1 MESYIPE
8 NHCYDEGPSTV
19 PLSCNV
25 IYCTETF
32 ICPAADD
39 YTGAAVIEE
48 NCNILLTRALRLP
61 TGEYSICV
69 TSGQPNEFES
79 WYIQQGIF
87 SPAVQTSTS
96 STDCFTFLPG
106 SNQFLV
112 RQKLDS
118 DSCFISF
125 TVDTTSTCPEKLFE
139 VVAVSPCGGTM
150 ALVFEDTSFN
160 NGYEYYVDW
169 GDLNYSAGNSDSLTH
184 TYCGFGISNR
194 TVCVTYSTSS
204 EEPLYQTCCYSITVD
219 IDPDCICDS
228 ISVSV
233 VEQMCDTVKVA
244 IEFPEDVTDD
254 TIRVEIV
261 SLSLFF
267 EIYGDTT
274 ICIIYPE
281 VRNDTI
287 CLSYS
292 ICSDTPNECC
302 KPINVIP
309 RCETADFDFDLH
321 LPAQSCINPCY
332 DITPKCTLGGDNIH
346 VWEMDDG
353 TVFYGTNPPSCYL
366 FSNFA
371 NDDNEVCVRHYI
383 LFCDSIIADTTKCVE
398 YPRHAILGRPGGT
411 IRLTDAI
418 LDPNLS
424 GWTVE
429 DFIRHFSKHPTIPL
443 VIDGTLELDK
453 GSIFKNGIWN
463 MAWDAE
469 ILNDGQL
476 FGLIDVKIQ
485 SADRDVRGNT
495 NYSCCRWLGV
505 RSKDKTRTNWSGS
518 TISDAQIMLHFQEQ
532 SSSGMPRI
540 VMNNGTYHTNIY
552 GIKSN
557 QQAFLVGAF
566 SGNEFRGADHRDTIC
581 DCVAQNAID
590 VRGVEEVNGFAPIG
604 HNPTFSGGIKFP
616 KTGNENLIHFY
627 EQGFHFEN
635 TNLQT
640 WNFEIKTL
648 MDFQEPISLLYRW
661 VAGLDNPTDA
671 TGIGI
676 DFDYNHL
683 LPSFLEFDRMHFRD
697 HRIGVRDRH
706 RTSRFSSPHYLTA
719 VAESE
724 HSSITMKRLD
734 EGYNVRYSSTSGLHG
749 QITGNLLDS
758 IRGSGIR
765 VSFISSRNTTEL
777 DIVNNEVT
785 IDGSNVEEAGGITV
799 VQTVRGLND
808 QLVSIG
814 LNRVD
819 IKTSS
824 ADANGIQMSN
834 VGTGR
839 IWNNYVEATNSNQ
852 AISVIASPRALIR
865 CNEGWYGLRGLES
878 VRNMDS
884 ELSANYFRA
893 NGTNVELTGDHMTT
907 SGMEIWWNNFHNSV
921 FNNVVYNTDVVTGQ
935 QDHARYNTWF
945 QGQDDQIVHLGIA
958 SDAELC
964 QFWRPDSQ
972 TEGDLNFPNHNP
984 GELFTDRPDP
994 MEIDTLFCVLE
1005 DSTSP
1010 PILTVEVLDD
1020 LDTLYAHR
1028 LSDTSLYEGYSAA
1041 MITELDLHIFR
1052 LIETYP
1058 DWKDSSQVIEDFY
1071 NTHDTGYI
1079 GQLSAL
1085 EDSLVSLEQFMSSA
1099 NTTVAPYQNEIL
1111 SIYLEL
1117 DTLNAAFV
1125 QSTDSLEQD
1134 SLVEIIEGYTAVIDS
1149 LGVLIE
1155 AERSYSDSIL
1165 NVMINALIDQ
1175 NELLPDTADH
1185 QWTRKTLNDIVLHYM
1200 QSDTLRSGD
1209 DTDLLTIAGYCYSDG
1224 GAPVYD
1230 ARSLAW
1236 ALLDDVIYEDH
1247 CVQASPLPSSV
1258 PNVTARLQTL
1268 TLAPNPAGDEVQ
1280 ISWET
1285 HMDEKVRIEML
1296 SISGQLM
1303 RSVELNNSEA
1313 FYIMNL
1319 SGVPTGTYMVR
1330 VGDGKHI
1337 QVGKL
1342 IIN

>member
-1 MESYIPE
+1 
-8 NHCYDEGPSTV
+8 
-19 PLSCNV
+19 
-25 IYCTETF
+25 
-32 ICPAADD
+32 
-39 YTGAAVIEE
+39 
-48 NCNILLTRALRLP
+48 
-61 TGEYSICV
+61 
-69 TSGQPNEFES
+69 
-79 WYIQQGIF
+79 
-87 SPAVQTSTS
+87 
-96 STDCFTFLPG
+96 
-106 SNQFLV
+106 
-112 RQKLDS
+112 
-118 DSCFISF
+118 
-125 TVDTTSTCPEKLFE
+125 
-139 VVAVSPCGGTM
+139 
-150 ALVFEDTSFN
+150 VF
-160 NGYEYYVDW
+160 
-169 GDLNYSAGNSDSLTH
+169 H
-184 TYCGFGISNR
+184 
-194 TVCVTYSTSS
+194 
-204 EEPLYQTCCYSITVD
+204 
-219 IDPDCICDS
+219 
-228 ISVSV
+228 
-233 VEQMCDTVKVA
+233 
-244 IEFPEDVTDD
+244 
-254 TIRVEIV
+254 
-261 SLSLFF
+261 
-267 EIYGDTT
+267 
-274 ICIIYPE
+274 
-281 VRNDTI
+281 
-287 CLSYS
+287 
-292 ICSDTPNECC
+292 
-302 KPINVIP
+302 
-309 RCETADFDFDLH
+309 
-321 LPAQSCINPCY
+321 
-332 DITPKCTLGGDNIH
+332 
-346 VWEMDDG
+346 
-353 TVFYGTNPPSCYL
+353 GTNPPSCYL

-398 YPRHAILGRPGGT
+398 YPRHAILGRPGST
-411 IRLTDAI
+411 IKLTDPI

-429 DFIRHFSKHPTIPL
+429 DFIRHFSRHPTIPL

-485 SADRDVRGNT
+485 SADRDVRGNA

-616 KTGNENLIHFY
+616 ETGNENLIHFY

-640 WNFEIKTL
+640 WNFRIKTL

-785 IDGSNVEEAGGITV
+785 IDGSNVEEAGGIAV
-799 VQTVRGLND
+799 IQTIRGLRD

-839 IWNNYVEATNSNQ
+839 IWNNHVEATNNNQ
-852 AISVIASPRALIR
+852 AYSVIASPRALIK
-865 CNEGWYGLRGLES
+865 CNEGWFGLRGLES
-878 VRNMDS
+878 FRNMDS
-884 ELSANYFRA
+884 ELSANYFNA
-893 NGTNVELTGDHMTT
+893 NGTNVDLTGNHMTT
-907 SGMEIWWNNFHNSV
+907 AGMSIWWNEFDNHWT
-921 FNNVVYNTDVVTGQ
+921 NNVVYNTDVVTGQ
-935 QDHARYNTWF
+935 QHHARYNTWF
-945 QGQDDQIVHLGIA
+945 QGQNNQIEHLGG
-958 SDAELC
+958 SDRAEEC
-964 QFWRPDSQ
+964 QFWRPNNQSV
-972 TEGDLNFPNHNP
+972 GSPNYPNHTP
-984 GELFTDRPDP
+984 SELFTDRPDP

-1085 EDSLVSLEQFMSSA
+1085 EDSLVSVDQFMSSA

-1117 DTLNAAFV
+1117 DTLKTQFA

-1224 GAPVYD
+1224 GASVYD

>member
-1 MESYIPE
+1 MESYVPG
-8 NHCYDEGPSTV
+8 NNYYNNGPSTV
-19 PLSCNV
+19 PLICNTLCCAEPFV
-25 IYCTETF
+25 TSVTN
-32 ICPAADD
+32 DK
-39 YTGAAVIEE
+39 IEE
-48 NCNILLTRALRLP
+48 SVVFEDCGILVTKAQKLPAGGYYLCVSSQQPAQFVGWYALQ
-61 TGEYSICV
+61 GSNF
-69 TSGQPNEFES
+69 SG
-79 WYIQQGIF
+79 
-87 SPAVQTSTS
+87 AQTSNTNPV
-96 STDCFTFLPG
+96 CFTFPAG
-106 SNQFLV
+106 SNQFFIKQYLNNE
-112 RQKLDS
+112 
-118 DSCFISF
+118 DSCSISF
-125 TVDTTSTCPEKLFE
+125 GIDTTSTCPEDLFE
-139 VVAVSPCGGTM
+139 VIHVDSCEGTI
-150 ALVFEDTSFN
+150 ALVFVDTSFN
-160 NGYEYYVDW
+160 NGNKYVVDW
-169 GDLNYSAGNSDSLTH
+169 GDQSYTESIADTITH
-184 TYCGFGISNR
+184 TYCESGEFE
-194 TVCVTYSTSS
+194 VCVTTK
-204 EEPLYQTCCYSITVD
+204 EFLFGGEPVYLTCCYTVRIAKD
-219 IDPDCICDS
+219 QCICDS
-228 ISVSV
+228 LSVTV
-233 VEQMCDTVKVA
+233 IDQICDTTKVS
-244 IEFPEDVTDD
+244 IDLPEALEGKTVTV
-254 TIRVEIV
+254 RVGGQTHYIT
-261 SLSLFF
+261 
-267 EIYGDTT
+267 GDTVLCPT
-274 ICIIYPE
+274 YSESTTDTVCI
-281 VRNDTI
+281 
-287 CLSYS
+287 SYFQCTN
-292 ICSDTPNECC
+292 IQYTCC
-302 KPINVIP
+302 KPIEVTVDK
-309 RCETADFDFDLH
+309 CLTADFTFEPLA
-321 LPAQSCINPCY
+321 LSCINPCF
-332 DITPKCTLGGDNIH
+332 DIAPLCTLQGDNIH
-346 VWEMDDG
+346 VWEMEDG
-353 TVFYGTNPPSCYL
+353 TVFHGTNPPECYL

-371 NDDNEVCVRHYI
+371 NADNEVCVRHYI
-383 LFCDSIIADTTKCVE
+383 LYCDSIIADTTICRN
-398 YPRHAILGRPGGT
+398 YPRQAILGKPGAT
-411 IRLTDAI
+411 TRLTDRI
-418 LDPNLS
+418 LDPNHPD
-424 GWTVE
+424 WRVVT
-429 DFIRHFSKHPTIPL
+429 FIKHYSTHPTIPL
-443 VIDGTLELDK
+443 VIDGTLHLDISDLFL
-453 GSIFKNGIWN
+453 GGIWN
-463 MAWDAE
+463 MGWDAE
-469 ILNDGQL
+469 IFNDGNL
-476 FGLIDVKIQ
+476 FALRFVRIQ
-485 SADRDVRGNT
+485 SADRDQRGNT
-495 NYSCCRWLGV
+495 NYNCCRWLGV
-505 RSKDKTRTNWSGS
+505 RSEGATNSHWHES
-518 TISDAQIMLHFQEQ
+518 TISDAQIMLHYPEQ
-532 SSSGMPRI
+532 SSSGLPRI
-540 VMNNGTYHTNIY
+540 VFRNGTFHTNIY

-557 QQAFLVGAF
+557 QQAFIVGAF
-566 SGNEFRGADHRDTIC
+566 SGNEFRGADHRDTLC

-590 VRGVEEVNGFAPIG
+590 VRGVEEINGFAPIG
-604 HNPTFSGGIKFP
+604 HNPTFSGGISFP
-616 KTGNENLIHFY
+616 EVSEENLIHFY

-635 TNLQT
+635 TNLQA
-640 WNFEIKTL
+640 WNFEIRMLKDYEQTIPSTY
-648 MDFQEPISLLYRW
+648 QW

-724 HSSITMKRLD
+724 HSSITMRKLD
-734 EGYNVRYSSTSGLHG
+734 EGYNVRYSGTSGLHG

-785 IDGSNVEEAGGITV
+785 IDGSNVEEAGGIAV
-799 VQTVRGLND
+799 IQTVRGLND

-819 IKTSS
+819 INTSS
-824 ADANGIQMSN
+824 ADANGILMSN
-834 VGTGR
+834 VGSGR
-839 IWNNYVEATNSNQ
+839 IWNNYVEATNNNQ
-852 AISVIASPRALIR
+852 AISVISSPRSLIK
-865 CNEGWYGLRGLES
+865 CNEGWFGLRGLES

-907 SGMEIWWNNFHNSV
+907 AGMEIWWNNFHNSV
-921 FNNVVYNTDVVTGQ
+921 FNNVVYNTDVSTGQ
-935 QDHARYNTWF
+935 QQHARYNTWY
-945 QGQDDQIVHLGIA
+945 QGQDDQIVHLGG
-958 SDAELC
+958 STLAEQC
-964 QFWRPDSQ
+964 QFWRPNNQ
-972 TEGDLNFPNHNP
+972 NVGGPNFPNHTP
-984 GELFTDRPDP
+984 SELFFGVANQ

-1058 DWKDSSQVIEDFY
+1058 GWKDSSQVFEDFY

-1085 EDSLVSLEQFMSSA
+1085 EDSLVSVDQFMSSA
-1099 NTTVAPYQNEIL
+1099 NTTAAPYQNEIL

-1117 DTLNAAFV
+1117 DTLKMQFA

-1175 NELLPDTADH
+1175 NDLLPDTADH
-1185 QWTRKTLNDIVLHYM
+1185 QWTRKTLNDIVLHFM

-1258 PNVTARLQTL
+1258 PEVTARLQTL

-1303 RSVELNNSEA
+1303 RSVELNNTEA

-1330 VGDGKHI
+1330 VSDGKHI